1 MRAEGREGVQR
12 SDEQLDDAGNM
23 KMRQHSTAWFG
34 GRRVGCSLVR
44 EGCIAA
50 IAGALLQL
58 AQPGLAQDPFAAPG
72 TEGAAVDPFGAPAPA
87 GPAPAAAAPGTV
99 PMDGIGEKLP
109 LVIQQLRDSDPQTP
123 QALLQAAL
131 ATLQFDRPDES
142 QRYLTKFEEAKF
154 PADVLAAVPDQVGS
168 PLLFTLAREPK
179 IQPAGAR
186 VVELVYSAARAQAAD
201 VTRIDEEIKRLSLPD
216 IGQRTAALNRLAPSG
231 VQVVTPMLR
240 ALADPARESE
250 HSYIRAA
257 LARLAT
263 DTEAPLQGAIE
274 ATDPKLQAQV
284 IAVLGRIGSQG
295 AVRHLVRPAID
306 PAATPELR
314 QVASASLAKIV
325 GSVPD
330 RHDAIRYLHG
340 ELRSLLAGQWQ
351 PATNA
356 TGQVETWIWNDAAR
370 QLERREL
377 SSDDA
382 ALEQA
387 ARVAADLAALEPDS
401 PEAQR
406 LAILTRLELAQV
418 LVGLEHPVDAA
429 TVSAALAG
437 VPESES
443 AGLMNHVLAEAIKL
457 GRVPAIVA
465 AARALGDLGD
475 PSVLSSSSAQES
487 PLAETLRHPDR
498 RARVTAALAIARL
511 NPERAFAG
519 SSRWLDMLNSAVQ
532 TTGTSRILV
541 GDPRHDASQTIIG
554 LLNSLGFDGDSAN
567 TGRRFA
573 ELATS
578 GTDYE
583 LLLICDAIDRPPVKE
598 LVQWLRKDYRTAGVP
613 IGVLARS
620 EDEAAL
626 RLALADDPLTLVF
639 PRIHSLEVARE
650 DIDRLLAIAGRRHVS
665 REERVAQ
672 AKLALAALGQLVSSP
687 HAARMGDVLR
697 SEEAII
703 AALDNPALSTAA
715 AAALADL
722 GTPRSQT
729 ALINF
734 ASQTARPLA
743 DRQAAAAA
751 FSKAVAARGLNL
763 TQAQILEQFDR
774 YNVSATLDAETQAV
788 LGNLLDTIEAPT
800 AEESEAGQPA
810 IEQPAS
816 SDE

>member
-1 MRAEGREGVQR
+1 
-12 SDEQLDDAGNM
+12 M
-23 KMRQHSTAWFG
+23 KMRQYSTAWLG
-34 GRRVGCSLVR
+34 ARRAGRSLVR
-44 EGCIAA
+44 DGIVAA
-50 IAGALLQL
+50 VVGALLHL
-58 AQPGLAQDPFAAPG
+58 AQPGLAQDPFAVPG
-72 TEGAAVDPFGAPAPA
+72 TEGAVDPFGVP
-87 GPAPAAAAPGTV
+87 GPATPAPGTA
-99 PMDGIGEKLP
+99 PASEGAAPSRPLSEKPP
-109 LVIQQLRDSDPQTP
+109 LVIQHLRDSNPETP
-123 QALLQAAL
+123 AAILRAAL
-131 ATLQFDRPDES
+131 AALQFGYPEES
-142 QRYLTKFEEAKF
+142 LAYLTKFEEAKF
-154 PADVLAAVPDQVGS
+154 PADELAAVPNQVGS
-168 PLLFTLAREPK
+168 PLLFTLARDEK

-186 VVELVYSAARAQAAD
+186 VAELVYSAARAQAAD
-201 VTRIDEEIKRLSLPD
+201 VARIEEEIKRLSLPD
-216 IGQRTAALNRLAPSG
+216 VRERTAALNRLAPSG
-231 VQVVTPMLR
+231 AQVVTPMLR

-250 HSYIRAA
+250 HFYIRAA
-257 LARLAT
+257 LARMAT
-263 DTEAPLQGAIE
+263 DTEAPLLGAIST
-274 ATDPKLQAQV
+274 TDPKLQAQV

-306 PAATPELR
+306 PAAAPELR
-314 QVASASLAKIV
+314 QVAAASLAKIV

-330 RHDAIRYLHG
+330 RQDAIRYLQT
-340 ELRSLLAGQWQ
+340 ELRSLLAGEWQ
-351 PATNA
+351 PAINA
-356 TGQVETWIWNDAAR
+356 SGQVETWIWDDAAR
-370 QLERREL
+370 QLQRREL
-377 SSDDA
+377 SREDA

-406 LAILTRLELAQV
+406 LAILTKLELAQI

-437 VPESES
+437 VPESEA
-443 AGLMNHVLAEAIKL
+443 AGVLNHVLADAIKQ

-465 AARALGDLGD
+465 AARALGELGD

-511 NPERAFAG
+511 NPQQAFAG
-519 SSRWLDMLNSAVQ
+519 SSRWLDVLNSAVQ
-532 TTGTSRILV
+532 TTGTSRVLV
-541 GDPRHDASQTIIG
+541 GDPRTDASQTIIG
-554 LLNSLGFDGDSAN
+554 LVNSLGFDGDSAS
-567 TGRRFA
+567 TGKRFA

-598 LVQWLRKDYRTAGVP
+598 LVQWLRKDYRTAGLP

-620 EDEAAL
+620 GDEDSL
-626 RLALADDPLTLVF
+626 QRALADDPLTLVF

-650 DIDRLLAIAGRRHVS
+650 DIDRLLAVAGRRHVS

-672 AKLALAALGQLVSSP
+672 AKLALAALGELVSSP
-687 HAARMGDVLR
+687 RAARMGNVLR

-703 AALDNPALSTAA
+703 AAIDNPALSTAA
-715 AAALADL
+715 AEALADL

-729 ALINF
+729 ALVDF

-751 FSKAVAARGLNL
+751 FAKAVAARGLNL

-800 AEESEAGQPA
+800 AEERAALGQL
-810 IEQPAS
+810 E
-816 SDE
+816 

>member
-1 MRAEGREGVQR
+1 
-12 SDEQLDDAGNM
+12 M

-34 GRRVGCSLVR
+34 ARLAGRSLVR

-50 IAGALLQL
+50 VVGALLQL
-58 AQPGLAQDPFAAPG
+58 APPGLAQDPFAAPG

-87 GPAPAAAAPGTV
+87 TSAPAAAAATAPSD
-99 PMDGIGEKLP
+99 PIGEKLP

-123 QALLQAAL
+123 RALLQAAL

-168 PLLFTLAREPK
+168 PLLFTLAREAK

-186 VVELVYSAARAQAAD
+186 VVELVFSAARAQAAD
-201 VTRIDEEIKRLSLPD
+201 GARIEEEIKRLSLPD
-216 IGQRTAALNRLAPSG
+216 IRERTAALNRLAPSG
-231 VQVVTPMLR
+231 TQVVTPMLR

-263 DTEAPLQGAIE
+263 DTEAPLLGAID
-274 ATDPKLQAQV
+274 ATDPKLQTQV

-314 QVASASLAKIV
+314 QVAAASLAKIV
-325 GSVPD
+325 GSVPN
-330 RHDAIRYLHG
+330 RRDAIRFLQG
-340 ELRSLLAGQWQ
+340 DLRSLLTGEWQ

-356 TGQVETWIWNDAAR
+356 AGQVETWIWDDAAR
-370 QLERREL
+370 QLQQREL
-377 SSDDA
+377 SPDDA

-387 ARVAADLAALEPDS
+387 ARVAADLTALEPTS

-406 LAILTRLELAQV
+406 LAILTQLELAQI
-418 LVGLEHPVDAA
+418 LVGLVHPVDPA

-437 VPESES
+437 VPESDA
-443 AGLMNHVLAEAIKL
+443 AGVMNHVLADAIKQ

-465 AARALGDLGD
+465 AARALGELGD

-511 NPERAFAG
+511 NPEQAFAG
-519 SSRWLDMLNSAVQ
+519 SSRWLEVLNSAVQ
-532 TTGTSRILV
+532 TTGTSRVLV
-541 GDPRHDASQTIIG
+541 GDPRNDASQTIIG

-567 TGRRFA
+567 TGKRFA

-578 GTDYE
+578 GSDYE

-598 LVQWLRKDYRTAGVP
+598 LVQWLRKDYRTAGLP

-620 EDEAAL
+620 GDEASL
-626 RLALADDPLTLVF
+626 RLALEDDPLTLVF

-672 AKLALAALGQLVSSP
+672 AKLALAALGQVISSP
-687 HAARMGDVLR
+687 RAGRMGNVLR

-703 AALDNPALSTAA
+703 AAIDNPALSTAA
-715 AAALADL
+715 AEALADL
-722 GTPRSQT
+722 GTPRSQA
-729 ALINF
+729 ALIDF

-743 DRQAAAAA
+743 DRQTAAAA
-751 FSKAVAARGLNL
+751 FAKAVAARGLNL
-763 TQAQILEQFDR
+763 TQVQILEQFDR

-788 LGNLLDTIEAPT
+788 LGNLLDTIEARA
-800 AEESEAGQPA
+800 AEQPA
-810 IEQPAS
+810 IELPAS